1 MPICH
6 LNMAKIPYT
15 MHFNELQLGWPSLHY
30 KQTYIIYIYINMIII
45 IYTLAFFDSYFYM
58 LWPKDV
64 YCISS
69 EGLFIYDIS

>member
-6 LNMAKIPYT
+6 LNIAKIPYT

-30 KQTYIIYIYINMIII
+30 KQTYIIYIYKYDNNY
-45 IYTLAFFDSYFYM
+45 IYPGLLRQLFLHALAKGC
-58 LWPKDV
+58 LLN
-64 YCISS
+64 SS